1 VLFLPTNGKIYQ
13 GFLIMTR
20 VMKKLLYVCVTCGQD
35 FTRKYRAYRHNKNI
49 HFGTAQIVRF
59 FEYLIQRS
67 AGKYLP
73 SDPLPYRLKRRQ
85 NAFTNNNTYHT
96 ELPSQ
101 GNVFHN
107 KLLFENSQ
115 NAEKIYA
122 DLFNF
127 NLLQSTHHK
136 KAVEQSPDA
145 YKQGRAKL
153 AAIEQLLTPFC
164 PPEFVRNVI
173 SALIRWTSI
182 QFPDRQPNRDRRG
195 SCDCSSRTH
204 QCETLICTVH
214 LNERSL

>member
-1 VLFLPTNGKIYQ
+1 
-13 GFLIMTR
+13 
-20 VMKKLLYVCVTCGQD
+20 MKKLLYACVTCGQD

-73 SDPLPYRLKRRQ
+73 SEGPLSYRLKGRQ
-85 NAFTNNNTYHT
+85 NAFTNNNTYHI
-96 ELPSQ
+96 ELPLQ

-115 NAEKIYA
+115 NSEKIYS

-127 NLLQSTHHK
+127 NLLQSTHYK
-136 KAVEQSPDA
+136 KAVEPSPDA
-145 YKQGRAKL
+145 YKQARAKL

-164 PPEFVRNVI
+164 PPKFVRNI
-173 SALIRWTSI
+173 ITALILWASVE
-182 QFPDRQPNRDRRG
+182 FRDRRG
-195 SCDCSSRTH
+195 SCGCSSRA
-204 QCETLICTVH
+204 QCGILRCALH